1 MGGSYF
7 RFKKFTLNQS
17 RSSFKAGT
25 DGVLLGAYAD
35 VTGVKKVLDIGT
47 GTGLIALMLAQRSD
61 AEITGLE
68 TDINSF
74 LEACENVRN
83 SDWHSRVKIEN
94 RRLQDYYPETADFD
108 LIVTNPPYF
117 VNALKNPDPLKSSAR
132 HNISL
137 DHSDILE
144 GAGRL
149 LKKTGR
155 LQIILPYT
163 EGSVFIAE
171 ATEYGFYCNDIL
183 KIKPLPSSKAKR
195 MILEFSR
202 ERKVVTEKFLTIEK
216 GNRHNYTE
224 EYIKLTGDFY
234 LNF

>member
-1 MGGSYF
+1 MGESCF
-7 RFKKFTLNQS
+7 RFKKFTLNQA
-17 RSSFKAGT
+17 RSVFKVGT
-25 DGVLLGAYAD
+25 DGVLLGAYTD
-35 VTGVKKVLDIGT
+35 ITGVKKLLDIGT

-68 TDINSF
+68 PDINSF

-83 SDWHSRVKIEN
+83 SGRDSRVKIEN
-94 RRLQDYYPETADFD
+94 CRLQDYYPETADFD
-108 LIVTNPPYF
+108 LIATNPPYF

-132 HNISL
+132 HSISL
-137 DHSDILE
+137 DHNDILE

-149 LKKTGR
+149 LYKTGR

-163 EGSVFIAE
+163 EGTFFIAK

-183 KIKPLPSSKAKR
+183 KIRPLPSSEVKR
-195 MILEFSR
+195 IILCFSR

-216 GNRHNYTE
+216 GNRHEYTE
-224 EYIKLTGDFY
+224 DYKKLTGDFY